1 MRFAVNKNK
10 TKEEQI
16 KKIPTF
22 AAFRP
27 EQRHKILSL

>member
-16 KKIPTF
+16 KKLSYICGVPT
-22 AAFRP
+22 RT
-27 EQRHKILSL
+27 KTYKY